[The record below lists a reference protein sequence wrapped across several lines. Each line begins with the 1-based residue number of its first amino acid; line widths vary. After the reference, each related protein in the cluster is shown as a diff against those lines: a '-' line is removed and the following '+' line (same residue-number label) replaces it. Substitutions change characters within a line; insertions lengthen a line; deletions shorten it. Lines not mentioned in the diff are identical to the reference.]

1 MKRFLLP
8 AFALALA
15 VNANATSL
23 QANMSAEQQ
32 AAAQAAQETVTYKGK
47 LNIEVYGGK
56 LDPTDATIVVSK
68 ETNGTYTFVL
78 KDFSVTV
85 AGQTLNIGDA
95 TISNLEP
102 KESNGVITLECTD
115 KDAPVTNGG
124 MDGILK
130 DNKVI
135 ITMKSTIDNYVLT
148 TDISQLTVRLIDED
162 EDLGYSEIPVKADFK
177 SDSYTLP
184 TTPTATAPQLN
195 DFSGDWVTCIPW
207 DSKGNT
213 ESSGTQPKGWHISNV
228 QTLLG
233 AVVAGEKVKGSN
245 DTTDAV
251 KLTNQDLSGQK
262 IPAYL
267 TLGTPW
273 ATAETK
279 LTKVRNADGGTF
291 GGLDFT
297 YRPDA
302 ISFDYQ
308 RNNSKGKEN
317 ATAIAYLWKGTW
329 TQTNVPGN
337 TAVSL
342 NVIQGYGTATKCTM
356 VNRDRNILGNETSA
370 TLGDKPAVPSEDAKL
385 IAKLEQPISESTNGT
400 WKSMTVPFTYNDDTA
415 VPEYINV
422 IFAANDYFGDRNG
435 IVAGNSLT
443 IDNVKLVYYHALN
456 SLTYNGNKV
465 ANFDEGTTEYTL
477 NGRLVEDFDKVKF
490 TVKGVGASYD
500 VAKDEANNVAT
511 ITVKGN
517 DYDVNPSSKTVYT
530 IKFDGTVGIN
540 GITTST
546 NTANGAIYD
555 LSGRQLKTM
564 QKGINIVRGKD
575 GKMIKVMK

>member
-148 TDISQLTVRLIDED
+148 TDISQLTVRLIDEE

-184 TTPTATAPQLN
+184 TTPTATTPQLN
-195 DFSGDWVTCIPW
+195 DFNGDWETCIPW
-207 DSKGNT
+207 DSEGNT
-213 ESSGTQPKGWHISNV
+213 KASGTQPKGWHISNV
-228 QTLLG
+228 QTALG
-233 AVVAGEKVKGSN
+233 AVVAGAKAEGSN
-245 DTTDAV
+245 GTTVAV
-251 KLTNQDLSGQK
+251 KLTNQEMAGQM
-262 IPAYL
+262 IPAYMS
-267 TLGTPW
+267 LGTPW

-279 LTKVRNADGGTF
+279 GTKVRNADGGVF
-291 GGLDFT
+291 GGTEFT

-337 TAVSL
+337 TAVG
-342 NVIQGYGTATKCTM
+342 VFGYGTATKVTM
-356 VNRDRNILGNETSA
+356 TNRDRNVLGNETSA
-370 TLGDKPAVPSEDAKL
+370 TLGDPATHSADAKL
-385 IAKLEQPISESTNGT
+385 IAKLEQSISESTKGT
-400 WKSMTVPFTYNDDTA
+400 WKSMTIPFTYNDDTA

-435 IVAGNSLT
+435 IVADNSLT

-456 SLTYNGNKV
+456 SLTYNGTPV

-477 NGRLVEDFDKVKF
+477 NGKLAEDFDKVEF

-546 NTANGAIYD
+546 TTANGAIYD

>member
-15 VNANATSL
+15 VNANATSF

-32 AAAQAAQETVTYKGK
+32 TTALATQEAVTYKGK
-47 LNIEVYGGK
+47 LNIEVYGK
-56 LDPTDATIVVSK
+56 QLAPTDATIVVSK
-68 ETNGTYTFVL
+68 ESNGTYTFVL
-78 KDFSVTV
+78 KDFSVTIGV
-85 AGQTLNIGDA
+85 QTMKIGDA

-115 KDAPVTNGG
+115 KDAPVTNGEL
-124 MDGILK
+124 DGILK

-148 TDISQLTVRLIDED
+148 TDISNLIVRLIDED
-162 EDLGYSEIPVKADFK
+162 EDLGYSEILVKADFK

-184 TTPTATAPQLN
+184 TTPTATTPQLN
-195 DFSGDWVTCIPW
+195 DFSGDWETCIPW

-228 QTLLG
+228 HTLLG

-245 DTTDAV
+245 STTVAV
-251 KLTNQDLSGQK
+251 KLTNKDLSGQK

-291 GGLDFT
+291 GGLEFT

-308 RNNSKGKEN
+308 RNNSNGKEN

-337 TAVSL
+337 TAVNL

-385 IAKLEQPISESTNGT
+385 IAKLEQSISESTKGT
-400 WKSMTVPFTYNDDTA
+400 WKSMTIPFTYNDDA
-415 VPEYINV
+415 AIPEHINV
-422 IFAANDYFGDRNG
+422 IFAANDYFGNRNG

-456 SLTYNGNKV
+456 SLKYNGTPV
-465 ANFDEGTTEYTL
+465 ANFAEGTTEYTL
-477 NGRLVEDFDKVKF
+477 NGKLAEDFDKVKF
-490 TVKGVGASYD
+490 TVKGAGATYD
-500 VAKDEANNVAT
+500 VAKDEDNNVAT

-546 NTANGAIYD
+546 TTANGAIYD

>member
-1 MKRFLLP
+1 MKKFLLP

-15 VNANATSL
+15 VNANATSF
-23 QANMSAEQQ
+23 QANMAAEQQ
-32 AAAQAAQETVTYKGK
+32 TETAQNSQTYKGK
-47 LNIEVYGGK
+47 LTVYQEGAVMGE
-56 LDPTDATIVVSK
+56 PSDATIIVS
-68 ETNGTYTFVL
+68 EENDGTYTFIL
-78 KDFSVTV
+78 KNFSISL
-85 AGQTLNIGDA
+85 GGKPTLIGDA
-95 TISNLEP
+95 TVSGIYPKKENGEIILEA
-102 KESNGVITLECTD
+102 ENI
-115 KDAPVTNGG
+115 DAPITGG
-124 MDGILK
+124 ISSTLK
-130 DNKVI
+130 DNKVVM
-135 ITMKSTIDNYVLT
+135 TMKATIGEFLNTKVLKA
-148 TDISQLTVRLIDED
+148 DISYIGVTFAGSDFTLTVNAIFTPEMPNQIAGDFDE
-162 EDLGYSEIPVKADFK
+162 A
-177 SDSYTLP
+177 
-184 TTPTATAPQLN
+184 
-195 DFSGDWVTCIPW
+195 WVNCIPW
-207 DSKGNT
+207 DSGEGKKK
-213 ESSGTQPKGWHISNV
+213 EYGTQPNGWTVSNV
-228 QTLLG
+228 T
-233 AVVAGEKVKGSN
+233 ASSSIVAKSVEGFNKTGY
-245 DTTDAV
+245 AV
-251 KLTNQDLSGQK
+251 KIENVSAVYNQKVPG
-262 IPAYL
+262 YL

-273 ATAETK
+273 ATAHFVGVVK
-279 LTKVRNADGGTF
+279 NADGGTF
-291 GGLDFT
+291 GGKKFT

-308 RNNSKGKEN
+308 RDNSKGKEN
-317 ATAIAYLWKGTW
+317 ATAIAYIWKGYW
-329 TQTNVPGN
+329 TQKNVPGN
-337 TAVSL
+337 TGIFV
-342 NVIQGYGTATKCTM
+342 NPEPCIM
-356 VNRDRNILGNETSA
+356 INRDRNVLGNETSA
-370 TLGDKPAVPSEDAKL
+370 TLGDPAKPSEDAKL

-400 WKSMTVPFTYNDDTA
+400 WKSMTIPFTYKDDTA

-456 SLTYNGNKV
+456 SLTYNGTPV

-477 NGRLVEDFDKVKF
+477 NGKLAEDFDKVKF
-490 TVKGVGASYD
+490 TIKGVGATYD

-546 NTANGAIYD
+546 TTANGAIYD

>member
-15 VNANATSL
+15 VNANATSF
-23 QANMSAEQQ
+23 QANTVAEQQ
-32 AAAQAAQETVTYKGK
+32 TETAQNSQTYKGK
-47 LNIEVYGGK
+47 LTVYQGG
-56 LDPTDATIVVSK
+56 DVMGEPSDATIIVS
-68 ETNGTYTFVL
+68 EENDGTYTFIL
-78 KDFSVTV
+78 KNFSISLGG
-85 AGQTLNIGDA
+85 APTLIGDA
-95 TISNLEP
+95 TVSGIYPKKENGEIILEA
-102 KESNGVITLECTD
+102 ENI
-115 KDAPVTNGG
+115 DAPITGG
-124 MDGILK
+124 ISSTLK
-130 DNKVI
+130 DNKVVM
-135 ITMKSTIDNYVLT
+135 TMKATIGEFLNTKVLKA
-148 TDISQLTVRLIDED
+148 DISYIGVTFAEGDFTLTVNAIFTPEMPNQIAGDFDE
-162 EDLGYSEIPVKADFK
+162 A
-177 SDSYTLP
+177 
-184 TTPTATAPQLN
+184 
-195 DFSGDWVTCIPW
+195 WVNCIPW
-207 DSKGNT
+207 DSGKGKKK
-213 ESSGTQPKGWHISNV
+213 EYGTQPNGWTVSNV
-228 QTLLG
+228 T
-233 AVVAGEKVKGSN
+233 ASSSIVAKSVEGFNKTGY
-245 DTTDAV
+245 AV
-251 KLTNQDLSGQK
+251 KIENVSAVHDQK
-262 IPAYL
+262 VPGYL

-273 ATAETK
+273 ATAHFVGVVK
-279 LTKVRNADGGTF
+279 NADGGTF
-291 GGLDFT
+291 GGKKFT

-308 RNNSKGKEN
+308 RDNSKGKEN
-317 ATAIAYLWKGTW
+317 ATAIAYIWKGNW

-337 TAVSL
+337 TGIFVEPA
-342 NVIQGYGTATKCTM
+342 KCTM
-356 VNRDRNILGNETSA
+356 VNRDRNVLGNETSA
-370 TLGDKPAVPSEDAKL
+370 TLGDKPAKPSEDAKL
-385 IAKLEQPISESTNGT
+385 IAKLEQSISESTKGT
-400 WKSMTVPFTYNDDTA
+400 WKSMTIPFTYNDKTA

-477 NGRLVEDFDKVKF
+477 NGKLAEDFDKVKF
-490 TVKGVGASYD
+490 TVKGTGATYD
-500 VAKDEANNVAT
+500 VAKDEVNNVAT

>member
-15 VNANATSL
+15 VNANATSF
-23 QANMSAEQQ
+23 QANMSAGQQ
-32 AAAQAAQETVTYKGK
+32 AEAQAAQETVTYKGK
-47 LNIEVYGGK
+47 LNIKVYGGQI
-56 LDPTDATIVVSK
+56 PTDATIVVSK
-68 ETNGTYTFVL
+68 ESNGTYTFIL

-85 AGQTLNIGDA
+85 AGATLNIGDA
-95 TISNLEP
+95 TISDLEP

-148 TDISQLTVRLIDED
+148 TDISQLTVRLIDEE

-184 TTPTATAPQLN
+184 TTPTATTPQLN
-195 DFSGDWVTCIPW
+195 DFNGDWETCIPW
-207 DSKGNT
+207 DSEGNT
-213 ESSGTQPKGWHISNV
+213 KESGTQPKGWHISNV
-228 QTLLG
+228 QTALG
-233 AVVAGEKVKGSN
+233 AKVAGAKAEGSN
-245 DTTDAV
+245 GTTVAV
-251 KLTNQDLSGQK
+251 KLTNQEMAGQM
-262 IPAYL
+262 IPAYMS
-267 TLGTPW
+267 LGTPW

-279 LTKVRNADGGTF
+279 GTKVRNADGGVF
-291 GGLDFT
+291 GGTTFT

-308 RNNSKGKEN
+308 RDNSKRKEN
-317 ATAIAYLWKGTW
+317 ATAIAYLWNGTW

-337 TAVSL
+337 TAVG
-342 NVIQGYGTATKCTM
+342 VFFYGTATKVTM
-356 VNRDRNILGNETSA
+356 TNRDRNVLGNETSA
-370 TLGDKPAVPSEDAKL
+370 TLGDPATHTADAKL
-385 IAKLEQPISESTNGT
+385 IAKLEQSISESTKGT
-400 WKSMTVPFTYNDDTA
+400 WKSMTIPFTYNDDTA

-456 SLTYNGNKV
+456 SLTYNGTPV
-465 ANFDEGTTEYTL
+465 ANFAEETTEYTL
-477 NGRLVEDFDKVKF
+477 NGKLAEDFGKVKF
-490 TVKGVGASYD
+490 TVKGVGATYE
-500 VAKDEANNVAT
+500 VAKDEVNNVAT

>member
-15 VNANATSL
+15 VNANATSF

-32 AAAQAAQETVTYKGK
+32 TTVQAAKQITIYKGK
-47 LNIEVYGGK
+47 LEVIGLG
-56 LDPTDATIVVSK
+56 DPTDATITVT
-68 ETNGTYTFVL
+68 EEANGKYSFVL
-78 KDFSVTV
+78 NDFKIT
-85 AGQTLNIGDA
+85 AGDTEMLIGDA
-95 TISNLEP
+95 VVSNLEA
-102 KESNGVITLECTD
+102 KTQGGTITLEATD
-115 KDAPVTNGG
+115 KDAKVVGGISGQLRDGKVVMTITVTIKNGIMTADISKITVTFINGDALEVAANFTTESVVNYYKSTCQINGG
-124 MDGILK
+124 F
-130 DNKVI
+130 
-135 ITMKSTIDNYVLT
+135 
-148 TDISQLTVRLIDED
+148 DE
-162 EDLGYSEIPVKADFK
+162 
-177 SDSYTLP
+177 T
-184 TTPTATAPQLN
+184 
-195 DFSGDWVTCIPW
+195 WVDCIPW
-207 DSKGNT
+207 DSKATNKT
-213 ESSGTQPKGWHISNV
+213 VGTRPVDWNISNV
-228 QTLLG
+228 CAINAPILG
-233 AVVAGEKVKGSN
+233 QVTYTVGKSIDNGNGK
-245 DTTDAV
+245 AV
-251 KLTNQDLSGQK
+251 KLTNNEAFGNG

-273 ATAETK
+273 ATAKGTSAA
-279 LTKVRNADGGTF
+279 NPDGGTF
-291 GGLDFT
+291 GGKKFT

-308 RNNSKGKEN
+308 HNTEKGAEN
-317 ATAIAYLWKGTW
+317 ATAIAYMWKGNW
-329 TQTNVPGN
+329 TQTNVP
-337 TAVSL
+337 
-342 NVIQGYGTATKCTM
+342 ATTDAGSGANPQKCTM

-370 TLGDKPAVPSEDAKL
+370 TLGDPAKPSEDAKL
-385 IAKLEQPISESTNGT
+385 IAKLEQPISESTKGT
-400 WKSMTVPFTYNDDTA
+400 WKSMTIPFTYNDDTA

-422 IFAANDYFGDRNG
+422 IFAANDYFGDRKS
-435 IVAGNSLT
+435 IIKGNSLT

-500 VAKDEANNVAT
+500 VAKDEANNIAT

>member
-15 VNANATSL
+15 VNANATSF
-23 QANMSAEQQ
+23 QANMAAEQQ
-32 AAAQAAQETVTYKGK
+32 AEAKAAQETVTYKGK
-47 LNIEVYGGK
+47 LNIEVYGGH

-68 ETNGTYTFVL
+68 ESNGTYTFVL
-78 KDFSVTV
+78 KNFSVTI
-85 AGQTLNIGDA
+85 GDHTMKIGDA
-95 TISNLEP
+95 TISDLEP

-115 KDAPVTNGG
+115 KDAPVTNGDL
-124 MDGILK
+124 DGALK

-148 TDISQLTVRLIDED
+148 TDISQLTVRLIDE
-162 EDLGYSEIPVKADFK
+162 EEELGYIEIPVKADFK
-177 SDSYTLP
+177 SET
-184 TTPTATAPQLN
+184 PQLN
-195 DFSGDWVTCIPW
+195 DFSGDWETCIPW
-207 DSKGNT
+207 DSEGNT
-213 ESSGTQPKGWHISNV
+213 KSSGTQPKGWHISNV
-228 QTLLG
+228 HTLLG
-233 AVVAGEKVKGSN
+233 AIVAGEKVNGSN
-245 DTTDAV
+245 GTTVAV

-262 IPAYL
+262 IPAYMS
-267 TLGTPW
+267 LGTPW
-273 ATAETK
+273 ATAETYFS
-279 LTKVRNADGGTF
+279 KVRKADGGVF

-308 RNNSKGKEN
+308 RDNSKKKEN

-337 TAVSL
+337 TAVGFA
-342 NVIQGYGTATKCTM
+342 GYGTATKCTM
-356 VNRDRNILGNETSA
+356 VNRDRNVLGNETSA
-370 TLGDKPAVPSEDAKL
+370 TLGDKPAKPSEDAKL
-385 IAKLEQPISESTNGT
+385 IAKLEQPISESTKGT
-400 WKSMTVPFTYNDDTA
+400 WKSMTIPFTYNDKTA

-456 SLTYNGNKV
+456 SLTYNGTPV

-477 NGRLVEDFDKVKF
+477 NGKLAEDFDKVKF
-490 TVKGVGASYD
+490 TVKGVGATYD

-546 NTANGAIYD
+546 NSANGAIYD

>member
-15 VNANATSL
+15 VNTNATSF
-23 QANMSAEQQ
+23 QANMAAEQQ
-32 AAAQAAQETVTYKGK
+32 AEAKAAQETVTYKGK
-47 LNIEVYGGK
+47 LNIEVYGGH

-68 ETNGTYTFVL
+68 ESNGTYTFIL
-78 KDFSVTV
+78 KDFSVTI
-85 AGQTLNIGDA
+85 GDHTMKIGDA
-95 TISNLEP
+95 TISDLEP
-102 KESNGVITLECTD
+102 KENNGVITLECTD
-115 KDAPVTNGG
+115 KDAPVTNGEL
-124 MDGILK
+124 DGALK

-148 TDISQLTVRLIDED
+148 TDISQLTVRLIDE
-162 EDLGYSEIPVKADFK
+162 EEELGYIEIPVKADFK
-177 SDSYTLP
+177 SESYTLP
-184 TTPTATAPQLN
+184 TATTPQLN
-195 DFSGDWVTCIPW
+195 DFSGDWETCIPW

-228 QTLLG
+228 HTLLG
-233 AVVAGEKVKGSN
+233 AVVAGEKAEGSN
-245 DTTDAV
+245 GTTVAV

-262 IPAYL
+262 IPAYMS
-267 TLGTPW
+267 LGTPW
-273 ATAETK
+273 ATAETYFS
-279 LTKVRNADGGTF
+279 KVRKADGGVF

-308 RNNSKGKEN
+308 RDNSKKKEN

-337 TAVSL
+337 TAVGFA
-342 NVIQGYGTATKCTM
+342 GYGTATKVTM
-356 VNRDRNILGNETSA
+356 TNRDRNVLGNETSA
-370 TLGDKPAVPSEDAKL
+370 TLGDKPAKPSEDAKL
-385 IAKLEQPISESTNGT
+385 IAKLEQSISESTKGT
-400 WKSMTVPFTYNDDTA
+400 WKSMTIPFTYNDDTA

-456 SLTYNGNKV
+456 SLTYNGTPV

-477 NGRLVEDFDKVKF
+477 NGKLAEDFDKVKF
-490 TVKGVGASYD
+490 TIKGVGATYD

-546 NTANGAIYD
+546 TTANGAIYD

>member
-184 TTPTATAPQLN
+184 TTPTATTPQLN
-195 DFSGDWVTCIPW
+195 DFNGDWETCIPW
-207 DSKGNT
+207 DSEGNT
-213 ESSGTQPKGWHISNV
+213 KASGTQPKGWHISNV
-228 QTLLG
+228 QTALG
-233 AVVAGEKVKGSN
+233 AVVAGAKAEGSN
-245 DTTDAV
+245 GTTVAV
-251 KLTNQDLSGQK
+251 KLTNQEMAGQM
-262 IPAYL
+262 IPAYMS
-267 TLGTPW
+267 LGTPW

-279 LTKVRNADGGTF
+279 GTKVRNADGGVF
-291 GGLDFT
+291 GGTEFT

-337 TAVSL
+337 TAVG
-342 NVIQGYGTATKCTM
+342 VFVYGTATKVTM
-356 VNRDRNILGNETSA
+356 TNRDRNVLGNETSA
-370 TLGDKPAVPSEDAKL
+370 TLGDPATHSADAKL
-385 IAKLEQPISESTNGT
+385 IAKLEQSISESTKGT
-400 WKSMTVPFTYNDDTA
+400 WKSMTIPFTYNDDTA

>member
-15 VNANATSL
+15 VNANATSF

-32 AAAQAAQETVTYKGK
+32 AAAQAAQETVIYKGK

-68 ETNGTYTFVL
+68 ESNGTYTFVL
-78 KDFSVTV
+78 KNFSVTIED
-85 AGQTLNIGDA
+85 QTMKIGDA
-95 TISNLEP
+95 TISDLEP

-115 KDAPVTNGG
+115 KDAPVTNGDL
-124 MDGILK
+124 DGALK

-148 TDISQLTVRLIDED
+148 TDISQLTVRLIDE
-162 EDLGYSEIPVKADFK
+162 EEELGYSELSVKANFK

-184 TTPTATAPQLN
+184 TATTPQLN
-195 DFSGDWVTCIPW
+195 DFSGDWETCIPW

-228 QTLLG
+228 HTAVG
-233 AVVAGEKVKGSN
+233 AVVAGEKVEGSN
-245 DTTDAV
+245 GATEAV
-251 KLTNQDLSGQK
+251 KLTNKEMAGQM
-262 IPAYL
+262 IPAYMS
-267 TLGTPW
+267 LGTPW

-279 LTKVRNADGGTF
+279 GTKVRNADGGVF
-291 GGLDFT
+291 GGTTFT

-308 RNNSKGKEN
+308 RDNSKKKEN

-337 TAVSL
+337 TAVGVFS
-342 NVIQGYGTATKCTM
+342 YGTATKVTM
-356 VNRDRNILGNETSA
+356 TNRDRNVLGNETSA
-370 TLGDKPAVPSEDAKL
+370 TLGDPATHSADAKL
-385 IAKLEQPISESTNGT
+385 IAKLEQSISESTKGT
-400 WKSMTVPFTYNDDTA
+400 WKSMTIPFTYNDDTA

-477 NGRLVEDFDKVKF
+477 NGKLAEDFDKVKF
-490 TVKGVGASYD
+490 TIKGVGATYD

-530 IKFDGTVGIN
+530 IKFDGTVGIHS
-540 GITTST
+540 ITTST
-546 NTANGAIYD
+546 NSANGAIYD

>member
-15 VNANATSL
+15 VNANATNF
-23 QANMSAEQQ
+23 QANMAAAQQ
-32 AAAQAAQETVTYKGK
+32 ATAQAAQETVTYKGK
-47 LNIEVYGGK
+47 LNIEVYGGH
-56 LDPTDATIVVSK
+56 LAPTDATIVVSK
-68 ETNGTYTFVL
+68 ESNGTYTFIL

-148 TDISQLTVRLIDED
+148 TDISQLTVRLIDEE

-184 TTPTATAPQLN
+184 TTPTATTPQLN
-195 DFSGDWVTCIPW
+195 DFNGDWETCIPW
-207 DSKGNT
+207 DSEGNT
-213 ESSGTQPKGWHISNV
+213 KASGTQPKGWHMSNV
-228 QTLLG
+228 QTALE
-233 AVVAGEKVKGSN
+233 AVVAGAKAEGSN
-245 DTTDAV
+245 GTTVAV
-251 KLTNQDLSGQK
+251 KLTNQEMAGQM
-262 IPAYL
+262 IPAYMS
-267 TLGTPW
+267 LGTPW

-279 LTKVRNADGGTF
+279 GTKVRNADGGVF
-291 GGLDFT
+291 GGTEFT

-337 TAVSL
+337 TAVG
-342 NVIQGYGTATKCTM
+342 VFGYGTATKVTM
-356 VNRDRNILGNETSA
+356 TNRDRNVLGNETSA
-370 TLGDKPAVPSEDAKL
+370 TLGDPATHSADAKL
-385 IAKLEQPISESTNGT
+385 IAKLEQSISESTKGT
-400 WKSMTVPFTYNDDTA
+400 WKSMTIPFTYNDDTA

-422 IFAANDYFGDRNG
+422 IFAANDYFGGRNG

-477 NGRLVEDFDKVKF
+477 SGKLAEDFDKVKF
-490 TVKGVGASYD
+490 TIKGAGATYD

-546 NTANGAIYD
+546 NSANGAIYD

>member
-15 VNANATSL
+15 VNANATSF
-23 QANMSAEQQ
+23 QANMAAEQQ
-32 AAAQAAQETVTYKGK
+32 AEAKAAQETVTYKGK
-47 LNIEVYGGK
+47 LNIEVYGGH

-68 ETNGTYTFVL
+68 ESNGTYTFIL
-78 KDFSVTV
+78 KDFSVTI
-85 AGQTLNIGDA
+85 GDHTMKIGDA
-95 TISNLEP
+95 TISDLEP
-102 KESNGVITLECTD
+102 KENNGVITLECTD
-115 KDAPVTNGG
+115 KDAPVTNGEL
-124 MDGILK
+124 DGALK

-148 TDISQLTVRLIDED
+148 TDISQLTVRLIDE
-162 EDLGYSEIPVKADFK
+162 EEELGYIEIPVKADFK
-177 SDSYTLP
+177 SESYTLP
-184 TTPTATAPQLN
+184 TATTPQLN
-195 DFSGDWVTCIPW
+195 DFSGDWETCIPW

-228 QTLLG
+228 HTLLG
-233 AVVAGEKVKGSN
+233 AVVAGEKAEGSN
-245 DTTDAV
+245 GTTVAV

-262 IPAYL
+262 IPAYMS
-267 TLGTPW
+267 LGTPW
-273 ATAETK
+273 ATAETYFS
-279 LTKVRNADGGTF
+279 KVRKADGGVF

-308 RNNSKGKEN
+308 RDNSKKKEN

-337 TAVSL
+337 TAVGFA
-342 NVIQGYGTATKCTM
+342 GYGTATKVTM
-356 VNRDRNILGNETSA
+356 TNRDRNVLGNETSA
-370 TLGDKPAVPSEDAKL
+370 TLGDKPAKPSEDAKL
-385 IAKLEQPISESTNGT
+385 IAKLEQSISESTKGT
-400 WKSMTVPFTYNDDTA
+400 WKSMTIPFTYNDDTA

-456 SLTYNGNKV
+456 SLTYNGTPV

-477 NGRLVEDFDKVKF
+477 NGKLAEDFDKVKF
-490 TVKGVGASYD
+490 TIKGVGATYD

-546 NTANGAIYD
+546 STANGAIYD

>member
-15 VNANATSL
+15 VNANATSF

-32 AAAQAAQETVTYKGK
+32 TEAQAAQETVTYKGK
-47 LNIEVYGGK
+47 LNIEVYGGH

-68 ETNGTYTFVL
+68 ESNGTYTFVL

-148 TDISQLTVRLIDED
+148 TDISQLTVRLIDEE

-184 TTPTATAPQLN
+184 TTPTATTPQLN
-195 DFSGDWVTCIPW
+195 DFNGDWETCIPW
-207 DSKGNT
+207 DSEGNT
-213 ESSGTQPKGWHISNV
+213 KASGTQPKGWHMSNV
-228 QTLLG
+228 QTALG
-233 AVVAGEKVKGSN
+233 AVVAGAKAEGSN
-245 DTTDAV
+245 GTTVAV
-251 KLTNQDLSGQK
+251 KLTNQEMAGQM
-262 IPAYL
+262 IPAYMS
-267 TLGTPW
+267 LGTPW

-279 LTKVRNADGGTF
+279 GTKVRNADGGVF
-291 GGLDFT
+291 GGTEFT

-337 TAVSL
+337 TAVG
-342 NVIQGYGTATKCTM
+342 VFVYGTATKVTM
-356 VNRDRNILGNETSA
+356 TNRDRNVLGNETYA
-370 TLGDKPAVPSEDAKL
+370 TLGDPATHSADAKL
-385 IAKLEQPISESTNGT
+385 IAKLEQSISESTKGT
-400 WKSMTVPFTYNDDTA
+400 WKSMTIPFTYNDDTA

-422 IFAANDYFGDRNG
+422 IFAANDYFGGGNG

-477 NGRLVEDFDKVKF
+477 SGKLAEDFDKVKF
-490 TVKGVGASYD
+490 TIKGAGATYD

-546 NTANGAIYD
+546 NSANGAIYD

>member
-15 VNANATSL
+15 VNANATSF

-32 AAAQAAQETVTYKGK
+32 TEAQAAQETVTYKGK
-47 LNIEVYGGK
+47 LNIEVYGGH

-68 ETNGTYTFVL
+68 ESNGTYTFVL
-78 KDFSVTV
+78 KNFSVTV
-85 AGQTLNIGDA
+85 GNHTMKIGDA
-95 TISNLEP
+95 TISDLEP
-102 KESNGVITLECTD
+102 KENNGVITLECTD
-115 KDAPVTNGG
+115 KDAPVTNGEL
-124 MDGILK
+124 DGALK

-148 TDISQLTVRLIDED
+148 TDISQLTVRLIDKE
-162 EDLGYSEIPVKADFK
+162 EELGYTEIPVKADFK

-184 TTPTATAPQLN
+184 TTPTATTPQLN
-195 DFSGDWVTCIPW
+195 DFSGDWETCIPW
-207 DSKGNT
+207 DSEGNT
-213 ESSGTQPKGWHISNV
+213 KPSGTQPKGWHISNV

-233 AVVAGEKVKGSN
+233 AVIAGEKAEGSN
-245 DTTDAV
+245 GTTVAV

-262 IPAYL
+262 IPAYMS
-267 TLGTPW
+267 LGTPW
-273 ATAETK
+273 ATAETYFSI
-279 LTKVRNADGGTF
+279 VRKADGGVF
-291 GGLDFT
+291 GGLEFT

-308 RNNSKGKEN
+308 RNNSNGKEN

-337 TAVSL
+337 TAVGFA
-342 NVIQGYGTATKCTM
+342 GYGTATKVTM
-356 VNRDRNILGNETSA
+356 TNRDRNVLGNETSA
-370 TLGDKPAVPSEDAKL
+370 TLGDHATHTADAKL
-385 IAKLEQPISESTNGT
+385 IAKLEQSISESTMGT
-400 WKSMTVPFTYNDDTA
+400 WKNMTIPFTYNDDTA

-477 NGRLVEDFDKVKF
+477 NGKLAEDFDKVKF
-490 TVKGVGASYD
+490 TIKGVGATYD

-546 NTANGAIYD
+546 NSANGAIYD

-564 QKGINIVRGKD
+564 QKGINIIRGKD

>member
-15 VNANATSL
+15 VNANATSF

-32 AAAQAAQETVTYKGK
+32 AAAQAAQEAVTYKGK
-47 LNIEVYGGK
+47 LNIEVSGK
-56 LDPTDATIVVSK
+56 NLDPTDATIVVSK
-68 ETNGTYTFVL
+68 ESNGTYTFIL
-78 KDFSVTV
+78 KNFSVTI
-85 AGQTLNIGDA
+85 GNLTMKIGDA
-95 TISNLEP
+95 TISDLEP

-115 KDAPVTNGG
+115 KDAPVTNGDL
-124 MDGILK
+124 DGTLK

-162 EDLGYSEIPVKADFK
+162 EDLGYMEIPVKADFK
-177 SDSYTLP
+177 SESYTLP
-184 TTPTATAPQLN
+184 TATTPQLN
-195 DFSGDWVTCIPW
+195 DFSGDWETCIPW
-207 DSKGNT
+207 DSEGNT
-213 ESSGTQPKGWHISNV
+213 KASGTQPKGWHISNV

-233 AVVAGEKVKGSN
+233 AVVAGDKAEGSN
-245 DTTDAV
+245 GTTVAV

-262 IPAYL
+262 IPAYMS
-267 TLGTPW
+267 LGTPW
-273 ATAETK
+273 ATAETYFS
-279 LTKVRNADGGTF
+279 KVRKADGGVF

-308 RNNSKGKEN
+308 RDNSKKKEN

-337 TAVSL
+337 TAVGFA
-342 NVIQGYGTATKCTM
+342 GYGTATKVTM
-356 VNRDRNILGNETSA
+356 TNRDRNVLGNETSA
-370 TLGDKPAVPSEDAKL
+370 TLGDKPAKPSKDAKL
-385 IAKLEQPISESTNGT
+385 IAKLEQPISESTKGT
-400 WKSMTVPFTYNDDTA
+400 WKSMTIPFTYNDKTV

-456 SLTYNGNKV
+456 SLTYNGTPV

-477 NGRLVEDFDKVKF
+477 NGKLAEDFDKVKF
-490 TVKGVGASYD
+490 TIKGVGATYD

>member
-15 VNANATSL
+15 VNANATSF
-23 QANMSAEQQ
+23 QTNMSAGQQ
-32 AAAQAAQETVTYKGK
+32 IEAQAAQETVTYKGK
-47 LNIEVYGGK
+47 LNIEVYGGH

-68 ETNGTYTFVL
+68 ESNGTYTFVL
-78 KDFSVTV
+78 KNFSVTI
-85 AGQTLNIGDA
+85 GDGDHTKKIGDA
-95 TISNLEP
+95 TISDLEP

-115 KDAPVTNGG
+115 KDAPVTNGE
-124 MDGILK
+124 MDGLLK

-148 TDISQLTVRLIDED
+148 TNISKLTVRLIDVD
-162 EDLGYSEIPVKADFK
+162 SPNDYIEIPVKADFK
-177 SDSYTLP
+177 SDSYKLP
-184 TTPTATAPQLN
+184 IATTPQLN
-195 DFSGDWVTCIPW
+195 DFSGDWETCIPW

-213 ESSGTQPKGWHISNV
+213 KSSGTQPKGWHISNV

-233 AVVAGEKVKGSN
+233 AVIAGEKAEGSN
-245 DTTDAV
+245 GTTVAV
-251 KLTNQDLSGQK
+251 KLTNQDLLGQK
-262 IPAYL
+262 IPAYMS
-267 TLGTPW
+267 LGTPW

-279 LTKVRNADGGTF
+279 TTEVRNADGGTF
-291 GGLDFT
+291 GGFEFT

-308 RNNSKGKEN
+308 RNNSNGKEN

-337 TAVSL
+337 TAVGF
-342 NVIQGYGTATKCTM
+342 NDYGTATKVTM
-356 VNRDRNILGNETSA
+356 TNRDRNVLGNETSA
-370 TLGDKPAVPSEDAKL
+370 TLGDHATHTADAKL
-385 IAKLEQPISESTNGT
+385 IAKLEQSISESTKGT
-400 WKSMTVPFTYNDDTA
+400 WKRMTIPFTYKDDTA
-415 VPEYINV
+415 IPEYINV

-435 IVAGNSLT
+435 IVADNSLT

-465 ANFDEGTTEYTL
+465 ADFDEGTTEYTL
-477 NGRLVEDFDKVKF
+477 NGKLAEDFDKVKF
-490 TVKGVGASYD
+490 TVKGAGATYD

>member
-15 VNANATSL
+15 VNANATSF
-23 QANMSAEQQ
+23 QANMSTGQQ
-32 AAAQAAQETVTYKGK
+32 AEAQAAQETVTYKGK
-47 LNIEVYGGK
+47 LKIEVYGGT
-56 LDPTDATIVVSK
+56 LAPTDATIVVSK
-68 ETNGTYTFVL
+68 ESNGTYTFVL
-78 KDFSVTV
+78 KNFSVSV
-85 AGQTLNIGDA
+85 AGQTMKIGDA
-95 TISNLEP
+95 TISDLEP

-115 KDAPVTNGG
+115 KDAPVTNGE

-148 TDISQLTVRLIDED
+148 TDISQLTVRLIDEED
-162 EDLGYSEIPVKADFK
+162 ELGYSEIPVKADFK
-177 SDSYTLP
+177 SESYTLP
-184 TTPTATAPQLN
+184 TATTPQLN
-195 DFSGDWVTCIPW
+195 DFSGDWETCIPW

-228 QTLLG
+228 QTALG
-233 AVVAGEKVKGSN
+233 AVVAGAKAEGSN
-245 DTTDAV
+245 GTTVAV
-251 KLTNQDLSGQK
+251 KLTNQEKAGQM
-262 IPAYL
+262 IPAYMS
-267 TLGTPW
+267 LGTPW

-279 LTKVRNADGGTF
+279 GTKVRNADGGVF

-308 RNNSKGKEN
+308 RDNSKKKEN

-337 TAVSL
+337 TAVGVFS
-342 NVIQGYGTATKCTM
+342 YGTATKVTM
-356 VNRDRNILGNETSA
+356 TNRDRNVLGNETSA
-370 TLGDKPAVPSEDAKL
+370 TLGDKPAVPSKDAKL

-400 WKSMTVPFTYNDDTA
+400 WKSMTIPFTYNDKTA

-456 SLTYNGNKV
+456 SLTYNGTPV

-477 NGRLVEDFDKVKF
+477 NGKLAEDFDKVKF
-490 TVKGVGASYD
+490 TIKGVGATYD

-546 NTANGAIYD
+546 TTANGAIYD

-564 QKGINIVRGKD
+564 QKGINIIRGKD

>member
-15 VNANATSL
+15 VNANATSF
-23 QANMSAEQQ
+23 QANMSTGQQ
-32 AAAQAAQETVTYKGK
+32 AEAQAAQETVTYKGK
-47 LNIEVYGGK
+47 LKIEVYGGT
-56 LDPTDATIVVSK
+56 LAPTDATIVVSK
-68 ETNGTYTFVL
+68 ESNGTYTFVL
-78 KDFSVTV
+78 KNFSVSV
-85 AGQTLNIGDA
+85 AGQTMKIGDA
-95 TISNLEP
+95 TISDLEP

-115 KDAPVTNGG
+115 KDAPVTNGE

-148 TDISQLTVRLIDED
+148 TDISQLTVRLIDE
-162 EDLGYSEIPVKADFK
+162 EEELGYSEIPVKADFK
-177 SDSYTLP
+177 SESYTLP
-184 TTPTATAPQLN
+184 TATTPQLN
-195 DFSGDWVTCIPW
+195 DFSGDWETCIPW

-228 QTLLG
+228 QTALG
-233 AVVAGEKVKGSN
+233 AVVAGAKAEGSN
-245 DTTDAV
+245 GTTVAV
-251 KLTNQDLSGQK
+251 KLTNQEKAGQM
-262 IPAYL
+262 IPAYMS
-267 TLGTPW
+267 LGTPW

-279 LTKVRNADGGTF
+279 GTKVRNADGGVF

-308 RNNSKGKEN
+308 RDNSKKKEN

-337 TAVSL
+337 TAVG
-342 NVIQGYGTATKCTM
+342 VFDYGTATKVTM
-356 VNRDRNILGNETSA
+356 TNRDRNVLGNETSA
-370 TLGDKPAVPSEDAKL
+370 TLGDPAEPSEDAKL
-385 IAKLEQPISESTNGT
+385 IAKLEQSISESTKGT
-400 WKSMTVPFTYNDDTA
+400 WKSMTIPFTYNDDTA

-422 IFAANDYFGDRNG
+422 IFAANDYFGDRKSIIN
-435 IVAGNSLT
+435 GNSLT

-477 NGRLVEDFDKVKF
+477 NGKLVEDFDKVKF

-500 VAKDEANNVAT
+500 VAKDEANNIAT

-546 NTANGAIYD
+546 NSANGAIYD

>member
-15 VNANATSL
+15 VNANATSF

-68 ETNGTYTFVL
+68 ESNGTYTFVL
-78 KDFSVTV
+78 KNFSVTIGV
-85 AGQTLNIGDA
+85 QTMKIGDA
-95 TISNLEP
+95 TISDLEP

-115 KDAPVTNGG
+115 KDAPVTNGDL
-124 MDGILK
+124 DGALK

-148 TDISQLTVRLIDED
+148 TDISQLTVRLIDE
-162 EDLGYSEIPVKADFK
+162 EEELGYIEIPVKADFK
-177 SDSYTLP
+177 SESYTLP
-184 TTPTATAPQLN
+184 TATTPQLN
-195 DFSGDWVTCIPW
+195 DFSGDWETCIPW
-207 DSKGNT
+207 DSEGNT
-213 ESSGTQPKGWHISNV
+213 KSSGTQPKGWHISNV
-228 QTLLG
+228 HTLLG
-233 AVVAGEKVKGSN
+233 AIVAGEKVNGSN
-245 DTTDAV
+245 GTTVAV

-262 IPAYL
+262 IPAYMS
-267 TLGTPW
+267 LGTPW
-273 ATAETK
+273 ATAETYFS
-279 LTKVRNADGGTF
+279 KVRKADGGVF

-308 RNNSKGKEN
+308 RDNSKKKEN

-337 TAVSL
+337 TAVGFA
-342 NVIQGYGTATKCTM
+342 GYGTATKCTM

-370 TLGDKPAVPSEDAKL
+370 TLGDPATHSADAKL
-385 IAKLEQPISESTNGT
+385 IAKLEQSISESTNGT
-400 WKSMTVPFTYNDDTA
+400 WKSMTIPFTYNDDTA

-456 SLTYNGNKV
+456 SLTYNGTPV

-477 NGRLVEDFDKVKF
+477 NGKLAEDFGKVKF
-490 TVKGVGASYD
+490 TVKGVGATYE
-500 VAKDEANNVAT
+500 VAKDEVNNVAT

>member
-1 MKRFLLP
+1 M
-8 AFALALA
+8 
-15 VNANATSL
+15 
-23 QANMSAEQQ
+23 
-32 AAAQAAQETVTYKGK
+32 
-47 LNIEVYGGK
+47 
-56 LDPTDATIVVSK
+56 
-68 ETNGTYTFVL
+68 
-78 KDFSVTV
+78 
-85 AGQTLNIGDA
+85 
-95 TISNLEP
+95 
-102 KESNGVITLECTD
+102 
-115 KDAPVTNGG
+115 
-124 MDGILK
+124 
-130 DNKVI
+130 
-135 ITMKSTIDNYVLT
+135 
-148 TDISQLTVRLIDED
+148 
-162 EDLGYSEIPVKADFK
+162 
-177 SDSYTLP
+177 
-184 TTPTATAPQLN
+184 
-195 DFSGDWVTCIPW
+195 
-207 DSKGNT
+207 
-213 ESSGTQPKGWHISNV
+213 
-228 QTLLG
+228 
-233 AVVAGEKVKGSN
+233 
-245 DTTDAV
+245 
-251 KLTNQDLSGQK
+251 
-262 IPAYL
+262 IPAYMS
-267 TLGTPW
+267 LGTPW

-279 LTKVRNADGGTF
+279 GTKVRNADGGVF

-308 RNNSKGKEN
+308 RDNSKKKEN

-337 TAVSL
+337 TAVGVFS
-342 NVIQGYGTATKCTM
+342 YGTATKVTM
-356 VNRDRNILGNETSA
+356 TNRDRNVLGNETSA
-370 TLGDKPAVPSEDAKL
+370 TLGDKPAVPSKDAKL

-400 WKSMTVPFTYNDDTA
+400 WKSMTIPFTYNDKTA

-477 NGRLVEDFDKVKF
+477 NGKLVEDFDKVEF

-500 VAKDEANNVAT
+500 VAKDEVNNVAT

-546 NTANGAIYD
+546 NSANGAIYD

>member
-15 VNANATSL
+15 VNANATSF
-23 QANMSAEQQ
+23 QANMAAEQQ
-32 AAAQAAQETVTYKGK
+32 TEAQAAQETVTYKGK
-47 LNIEVYGGK
+47 LNIEVYGGH

-68 ETNGTYTFVL
+68 ESNGTYTFVL

-102 KESNGVITLECTD
+102 KESNGVITLECTN

-162 EDLGYSEIPVKADFK
+162 EELGYSEIPVKADFK

-308 RNNSKGKEN
+308 RDNSKKKEN

-337 TAVSL
+337 TAV
-342 NVIQGYGTATKCTM
+342 GFADYGTATKVTM
-356 VNRDRNILGNETSA
+356 TNRDRNVLGNETSA
-370 TLGDKPAVPSEDAKL
+370 TLGDPATHTADAKL
-385 IAKLEQPISESTNGT
+385 IAKLEQSISESTKGT
-400 WKSMTVPFTYNDDTA
+400 WKSMTIPFTYNDDTA

-435 IVAGNSLT
+435 IVADNSLT

-456 SLTYNGNKV
+456 SLTYNGTPV

-477 NGRLVEDFDKVKF
+477 NGKLAEDFDKVKF
-490 TVKGVGASYD
+490 TIKGVGATYD
-500 VAKDEANNVAT
+500 VAKDEVNNVAT

-546 NTANGAIYD
+546 TTANGAIYD

>member
-15 VNANATSL
+15 VNANATSF

-32 AAAQAAQETVTYKGK
+32 TEAQAAQETVTYKGK
-47 LNIEVYGGK
+47 LNIEVYGGH

-68 ETNGTYTFVL
+68 ESNGTYTFVL

-148 TDISQLTVRLIDED
+148 TDISQLTVRLIDEE

-184 TTPTATAPQLN
+184 TTPTATTPQLN
-195 DFSGDWVTCIPW
+195 DFNGDWETCIPW
-207 DSKGNT
+207 DSEGNT
-213 ESSGTQPKGWHISNV
+213 KASGTQPKGWHMSNV
-228 QTLLG
+228 QTALG
-233 AVVAGEKVKGSN
+233 AVVAGAKAEGSN
-245 DTTDAV
+245 GTTVAV
-251 KLTNQDLSGQK
+251 KLTNQEMAGQM
-262 IPAYL
+262 IPAYMS
-267 TLGTPW
+267 LGTPW

-279 LTKVRNADGGTF
+279 GTKVRNADGGVF
-291 GGLDFT
+291 GGTEFT

-337 TAVSL
+337 TAVE
-342 NVIQGYGTATKCTM
+342 VFVYGTATKVTM
-356 VNRDRNILGNETSA
+356 TNRDRNVLGNETSA
-370 TLGDKPAVPSEDAKL
+370 TLGDPATHSADAKL
-385 IAKLEQPISESTNGT
+385 IAKLEQSISESTKGT
-400 WKSMTVPFTYNDDTA
+400 WKSMTIPFTYNDDTA

-422 IFAANDYFGDRNG
+422 IFAANDYFGGRNG

-477 NGRLVEDFDKVKF
+477 SGKLAEDFDKVKF
-490 TVKGVGASYD
+490 TIKGAGATYD

-546 NTANGAIYD
+546 NSANGAIYD

-564 QKGINIVRGKD
+564 QKGINIIRGKD

>member
-15 VNANATSL
+15 VNANATSF

-32 AAAQAAQETVTYKGK
+32 TEAQAAQETVTYKGK
-47 LNIEVYGGK
+47 LNIEVYGGH

-68 ETNGTYTFVL
+68 ESNGTYTFVL

-148 TDISQLTVRLIDED
+148 TDISQLTVRLIDEE

-184 TTPTATAPQLN
+184 TTPTATTPQLN
-195 DFSGDWVTCIPW
+195 DFNGDWETCIPW
-207 DSKGNT
+207 DSEGNT
-213 ESSGTQPKGWHISNV
+213 KASGTQPKGWHMSNV
-228 QTLLG
+228 QTALG
-233 AVVAGEKVKGSN
+233 AVVAGAKAEGSN
-245 DTTDAV
+245 GTTVAV
-251 KLTNQDLSGQK
+251 KLTNQEMAGQM
-262 IPAYL
+262 IPAYMS
-267 TLGTPW
+267 LGTPW

-279 LTKVRNADGGTF
+279 GTKVRNADGGVF
-291 GGLDFT
+291 GGTEFT

-337 TAVSL
+337 TAVG
-342 NVIQGYGTATKCTM
+342 VFVYGTATKVTM
-356 VNRDRNILGNETSA
+356 TNRDRNVLGNETSA
-370 TLGDKPAVPSEDAKL
+370 TLGDPATHSADAKL
-385 IAKLEQPISESTNGT
+385 IAKLKQSISESTKGT
-400 WKSMTVPFTYNDDTA
+400 WKSMTIPFTYNDDTA

-422 IFAANDYFGDRNG
+422 IFAANDYFGGRNG

-477 NGRLVEDFDKVKF
+477 SGKLAEDFDKVKF
-490 TVKGVGASYD
+490 TIKGAGATYD

-546 NTANGAIYD
+546 NSANGAIYD

>member
-15 VNANATSL
+15 VNANATNF
-23 QANMSAEQQ
+23 QANMAAAQQ
-32 AAAQAAQETVTYKGK
+32 ATAQAAQETVTYKGK
-47 LNIEVYGGK
+47 LNIEVYGGH
-56 LDPTDATIVVSK
+56 LAPTDATIVVSK
-68 ETNGTYTFVL
+68 ESNGTYTFIL

-124 MDGILK
+124 MDGVLK

-135 ITMKSTIDNYVLT
+135 ITMKSTIDNYILT
-148 TDISQLTVRLIDED
+148 TDISNLIVRLIDED
-162 EDLGYSEIPVKADFK
+162 EDLGYSEIQVTANFK

-184 TTPTATAPQLN
+184 TATTPQLN
-195 DFSGDWVTCIPW
+195 DFSGDWETCIPW
-207 DSKGNT
+207 DSKGNA

-228 QTLLG
+228 HTAVG
-233 AVVAGEKVKGSN
+233 AVVAGAKAEGSN
-245 DTTDAV
+245 GTTVAV
-251 KLTNQDLSGQK
+251 KLTNQEMAGQM
-262 IPAYL
+262 IPAYMS
-267 TLGTPW
+267 LGTPW

-279 LTKVRNADGGTF
+279 GTKVRNADGGVF
-291 GGLDFT
+291 GGTEFT

-308 RNNSKGKEN
+308 RDNSKGKEN
-317 ATAIAYLWKGTW
+317 ASAIAYLWKGTW

-337 TAVSL
+337 TAVG
-342 NVIQGYGTATKCTM
+342 VFGYGTATKVTM
-356 VNRDRNILGNETSA
+356 TNRDRNVLGNETSA
-370 TLGDKPAVPSEDAKL
+370 TLGDPATHTADAKL
-385 IAKLEQPISESTNGT
+385 IAKLEQSISESTKGT
-400 WKSMTVPFTYNDDTA
+400 WKSMTIPFTYNDATA

-422 IFAANDYFGDRNG
+422 IFAANDYFGGRNG

-477 NGRLVEDFDKVKF
+477 SGKLAEDFDKVKF
-490 TVKGVGASYD
+490 TIKGVGATYD

-546 NTANGAIYD
+546 TTANGAIYD

>member
-15 VNANATSL
+15 VNANATSF
-23 QANMSAEQQ
+23 QANMSTGQQ
-32 AAAQAAQETVTYKGK
+32 AEAQAAQETVTYKGK
-47 LNIEVYGGK
+47 LKIEVYGGT
-56 LDPTDATIVVSK
+56 LAPTDATIVVSK
-68 ETNGTYTFVL
+68 ESNGTYTFVL
-78 KDFSVTV
+78 KNFSVSV
-85 AGQTLNIGDA
+85 AGQTMKIGDA
-95 TISNLEP
+95 TISDLEP

-115 KDAPVTNGG
+115 KDAPVTNGE

-148 TDISQLTVRLIDED
+148 TDISQLTVRLIDE
-162 EDLGYSEIPVKADFK
+162 EEELGYSEIPVKADFK
-177 SDSYTLP
+177 SESYTLP
-184 TTPTATAPQLN
+184 TATTPQLN
-195 DFSGDWVTCIPW
+195 DFSGDWETCIPW

-228 QTLLG
+228 QTALG
-233 AVVAGEKVKGSN
+233 AVVAGAKAEGSN
-245 DTTDAV
+245 GTTVAV
-251 KLTNQDLSGQK
+251 KLTNQEKAGQM
-262 IPAYL
+262 IPAYMS
-267 TLGTPW
+267 LGTPW

-279 LTKVRNADGGTF
+279 GTKVRNADGGVF

-308 RNNSKGKEN
+308 RDNSKKKEN

-337 TAVSL
+337 TAVGFFS
-342 NVIQGYGTATKCTM
+342 YGTATKVTM
-356 VNRDRNILGNETSA
+356 TNRDRNVLGNETSA
-370 TLGDKPAVPSEDAKL
+370 TLGDKPAVPSKDAKL

-400 WKSMTVPFTYNDDTA
+400 WKSMTIPFTYNDDTA

-422 IFAANDYFGDRNG
+422 IFAANDYFGDRES
-435 IVAGNSLT
+435 IIKGNSLT

-465 ANFDEGTTEYTL
+465 ANFAEETTEYTL
-477 NGRLVEDFDKVKF
+477 SGKLAEDFDKVKF
-490 TVKGVGASYD
+490 TIKGVGATYD

-546 NTANGAIYD
+546 NSANGAIYD

>member
-15 VNANATSL
+15 VNANATSF
-23 QANMSAEQQ
+23 QANMSTGQQ
-32 AAAQAAQETVTYKGK
+32 AEAQAAQETVTYKGK
-47 LNIEVYGGK
+47 LKIEVYGGT
-56 LDPTDATIVVSK
+56 LAPTDATIVVSK
-68 ETNGTYTFVL
+68 ESNGTYTFVL
-78 KDFSVTV
+78 KNFSVSV
-85 AGQTLNIGDA
+85 AGQTMKIGDA
-95 TISNLEP
+95 TISDLEP

-115 KDAPVTNGG
+115 KDAPVTNGE

-148 TDISQLTVRLIDED
+148 TDISQLTVRLIDE
-162 EDLGYSEIPVKADFK
+162 EEELGYSEIPVKADFK
-177 SDSYTLP
+177 SESYTLP
-184 TTPTATAPQLN
+184 TATTPQLN
-195 DFSGDWVTCIPW
+195 DFSGDWETCIPW

-228 QTLLG
+228 QTALG
-233 AVVAGEKVKGSN
+233 AVVAGAKAEGSN
-245 DTTDAV
+245 GTTVAV
-251 KLTNQDLSGQK
+251 KLTNQEKAGQM
-262 IPAYL
+262 IPAYMS
-267 TLGTPW
+267 LGTPW

-279 LTKVRNADGGTF
+279 GTKVRNADGGVF

-308 RNNSKGKEN
+308 RDNSKKKEN

-337 TAVSL
+337 TAVGVFS
-342 NVIQGYGTATKCTM
+342 YGTATKVTM
-356 VNRDRNILGNETSA
+356 TNRDRNVLGNETSA
-370 TLGDKPAVPSEDAKL
+370 TLGDKPAVPSKDAKL

-400 WKSMTVPFTYNDDTA
+400 WKSMTIPFTYNDATA

-422 IFAANDYFGDRNG
+422 IFAANDYFGGRNG

-465 ANFDEGTTEYTL
+465 ANFDEGKTEYTL
-477 NGRLVEDFDKVKF
+477 NGKLAEDFDKVKF
-490 TVKGVGASYD
+490 TIKGAGATYD

-517 DYDVNPSSKTVYT
+517 DYDIYPSSKTVYT
-530 IKFDGTVGIN
+530 IKFDGTVGIHN
-540 GITTST
+540 VTSTST
-546 NTANGAIYD
+546 NSANGAIYD

>member
-15 VNANATSL
+15 VNANATSF

-32 AAAQAAQETVTYKGK
+32 TEAQAAQETVTYKGK
-47 LNIEVYGGK
+47 LNIEVYGGH

-68 ETNGTYTFVL
+68 ESNGTYTFVL

-148 TDISQLTVRLIDED
+148 TDISQLTVRLIDE
-162 EDLGYSEIPVKADFK
+162 EENLGYSEIPVKADFK

-184 TTPTATAPQLN
+184 TTPTATTPQLN
-195 DFSGDWVTCIPW
+195 DFNGDWETCIPW
-207 DSKGNT
+207 DSEGNT
-213 ESSGTQPKGWHISNV
+213 KASGTQPKGWHISNV
-228 QTLLG
+228 QTALG
-233 AVVAGEKVKGSN
+233 AVVAGAKAEGSN
-245 DTTDAV
+245 GTTVAV
-251 KLTNQDLSGQK
+251 KLTNQEMAGQM
-262 IPAYL
+262 IPAYMS
-267 TLGTPW
+267 LGTPW

-279 LTKVRNADGGTF
+279 GTKVRNADGGVF
-291 GGLDFT
+291 GGTTFT

-308 RNNSKGKEN
+308 RDNSKRKEN
-317 ATAIAYLWKGTW
+317 ATAIAYLWNGTW

-337 TAVSL
+337 TAVGVFS
-342 NVIQGYGTATKCTM
+342 YGTATKVTM
-356 VNRDRNILGNETSA
+356 TNRDRNVLGNETSA
-370 TLGDKPAVPSEDAKL
+370 TLGDPATHTADAKL
-385 IAKLEQPISESTNGT
+385 IAKLEQSISESTKGT
-400 WKSMTVPFTYNDDTA
+400 WKSMKIPFTYNDDTA

-456 SLTYNGNKV
+456 SLTYNGTPV

-477 NGRLVEDFDKVKF
+477 NGKLAEDFGKVKF
-490 TVKGVGASYD
+490 TVKGVGATYE
-500 VAKDEANNVAT
+500 VAKDEVNNVAT

-546 NTANGAIYD
+546 NSANGAIYD

>member
-15 VNANATSL
+15 VNANATSF
-23 QANMSAEQQ
+23 QTNMSAEQQ
-32 AAAQAAQETVTYKGK
+32 TEAQAAQETVTYKGK
-47 LNIEVYGGK
+47 LNIEVYGGH

-68 ETNGTYTFVL
+68 ESNGTYTFVL
-78 KDFSVTV
+78 KNFSVTV
-85 AGQTLNIGDA
+85 GDHTMKIGDA
-95 TISNLEP
+95 TISDLEP
-102 KESNGVITLECTD
+102 KENNGVITLECTD
-115 KDAPVTNGG
+115 KDAPVTNGEL
-124 MDGILK
+124 DGALK

-148 TDISQLTVRLIDED
+148 TDISQLTVRLIDKE
-162 EDLGYSEIPVKADFK
+162 EELGYIEIPVKADFK

-184 TTPTATAPQLN
+184 TTPTATTPQLN
-195 DFSGDWVTCIPW
+195 DFSGDWETCIPW
-207 DSKGNT
+207 DSEGNT
-213 ESSGTQPKGWHISNV
+213 KPSGTQPKGWHISNV

-233 AVVAGEKVKGSN
+233 AVIAGEKAEGSN
-245 DTTDAV
+245 GTTVAV
-251 KLTNQDLSGQK
+251 KLTNQDFSGQK
-262 IPAYL
+262 IPAYMS
-267 TLGTPW
+267 LGTPW
-273 ATAETK
+273 ATAETY
-279 LTKVRNADGGTF
+279 LSIVRKADGGVF
-291 GGLDFT
+291 GGLEFT

-308 RNNSKGKEN
+308 RNNSNGKEN

-337 TAVSL
+337 TAVGFA
-342 NVIQGYGTATKCTM
+342 GYGTATKVTM
-356 VNRDRNILGNETSA
+356 TNRDRNVLGNETSA
-370 TLGDKPAVPSEDAKL
+370 TLGDHATHTADAKL
-385 IAKLEQPISESTNGT
+385 IAKLEQSISESTKGT
-400 WKSMTVPFTYNDDTA
+400 WKRMTIPFTYKDDTA
-415 VPEYINV
+415 IPEYINV

-435 IVAGNSLT
+435 IVADNSLT

-477 NGRLVEDFDKVKF
+477 NGKLAEDFDKVKF
-490 TVKGVGASYD
+490 TIKGAGATYD

-575 GKMIKVMK
+575 GKMMKVMK

>member
-15 VNANATSL
+15 VNANATSF
-23 QANMSAEQQ
+23 QANMAAEQQ
-32 AAAQAAQETVTYKGK
+32 AEAKAAQETVTYKGK
-47 LNIEVYGGK
+47 LNIEVYGGH

-68 ETNGTYTFVL
+68 ESNGTYTFVL
-78 KDFSVTV
+78 KNFSVTI
-85 AGQTLNIGDA
+85 GDHTMKIGDA
-95 TISNLEP
+95 TISDLEP

-115 KDAPVTNGG
+115 KDAPVTNGDL
-124 MDGILK
+124 DGALK

-135 ITMKSTIDNYVLT
+135 ITMKSTINNYVLT
-148 TDISQLTVRLIDED
+148 TDISQLTVRLIDE
-162 EDLGYSEIPVKADFK
+162 EVELGYIEIPVKADFK
-177 SDSYTLP
+177 SET
-184 TTPTATAPQLN
+184 PQLN
-195 DFSGDWVTCIPW
+195 DFSGDWETCIPW
-207 DSKGNT
+207 DSEGNT
-213 ESSGTQPKGWHISNV
+213 KSSGTQPKGWHISNV
-228 QTLLG
+228 HTLLG
-233 AVVAGEKVKGSN
+233 AIVAGEKVNGSN
-245 DTTDAV
+245 GTTVAV

-262 IPAYL
+262 IPAYMS
-267 TLGTPW
+267 LGTPW
-273 ATAETK
+273 ATAETYFS
-279 LTKVRNADGGTF
+279 KVRKADGGVF

-308 RNNSKGKEN
+308 RDNSKKKEN

-337 TAVSL
+337 TAVGFA
-342 NVIQGYGTATKCTM
+342 GYGTATKCTM
-356 VNRDRNILGNETSA
+356 VNRDRNVLGNETSA
-370 TLGDKPAVPSEDAKL
+370 TLGDKPAKPSEDAKL
-385 IAKLEQPISESTNGT
+385 IAKLEQPISESTKGT
-400 WKSMTVPFTYNDDTA
+400 WKSMTIPFTYNDKTA

-456 SLTYNGNKV
+456 SLTYNGTPV

-477 NGRLVEDFDKVKF
+477 NGKLAENFDKVKF
-490 TVKGVGASYD
+490 TIKGVGATYD

-546 NTANGAIYD
+546 NSANGAIYD

>member
-15 VNANATSL
+15 VNANATSF
-23 QANMSAEQQ
+23 QANMSTGQQ
-32 AAAQAAQETVTYKGK
+32 AEAQAAQETVTYKGK
-47 LNIEVYGGK
+47 LNIKVYGGQI
-56 LDPTDATIVVSK
+56 PTDATIVVSK
-68 ETNGTYTFVL
+68 ESNGTYTFIL

-85 AGQTLNIGDA
+85 AGATLNIGDA
-95 TISNLEP
+95 TISDLEP

-135 ITMKSTIDNYVLT
+135 ISMKSTIDNYVLT
-148 TDISQLTVRLIDED
+148 TDISKLTVRLLDED
-162 EDLGYSEIPVKADFK
+162 EENGYSEILVTADFK

-184 TTPTATAPQLN
+184 TTPTATTPQLN
-195 DFSGDWVTCIPW
+195 DFSGDWETCIPW

-228 QTLLG
+228 QTAVG
-233 AVVAGEKVKGSN
+233 AVVAGAKAEGSN
-245 DTTDAV
+245 GTTVAV
-251 KLTNQDLSGQK
+251 KLTNQEMAGQM
-262 IPAYL
+262 IPAYMS
-267 TLGTPW
+267 LGTPW

-279 LTKVRNADGGTF
+279 GTKVRNADGGVF
-291 GGLDFT
+291 GGTTFT

-308 RNNSKGKEN
+308 RDNSKRKEN

-337 TAVSL
+337 TAVG
-342 NVIQGYGTATKCTM
+342 IFGYGTATKVTM
-356 VNRDRNILGNETSA
+356 TNRDRNVLGNETSA
-370 TLGDKPAVPSEDAKL
+370 TLGDKPAKPSKDAKL
-385 IAKLEQPISESTNGT
+385 IAKLEQPISESTKGT
-400 WKSMTVPFTYNDDTA
+400 WKSMTIPFTYNDKTA

-456 SLTYNGNKV
+456 SLTYNGTPV

-477 NGRLVEDFDKVKF
+477 NGKLAEDFDKVKF
-490 TVKGVGASYD
+490 TIKGVGATYD

-530 IKFDGTVGIN
+530 IKFDGTVGIH

-546 NTANGAIYD
+546 TTANGAIYD

-575 GKMIKVMK
+575 GKMIKVIK

>member
-15 VNANATSL
+15 VNANATSF

-32 AAAQAAQETVTYKGK
+32 TTVQAAKQITIYKGK
-47 LNIEVYGGK
+47 LEVIGLG
-56 LDPTDATIVVSK
+56 DPTDATITVT
-68 ETNGTYTFVL
+68 EEANGKYSFVL
-78 KDFSVTV
+78 NDFKIT
-85 AGQTLNIGDA
+85 AGDTEMLIGDA
-95 TISNLEP
+95 VVSNLEA
-102 KESNGVITLECTD
+102 KTQGGTITLEATD
-115 KDAPVTNGG
+115 KDAKVVGGISGQLRDGKVVMTITVTIENGIMTADISKITVTFINDDALEVAAKFTTESVVNYYKSACQINGG
-124 MDGILK
+124 F
-130 DNKVI
+130 
-135 ITMKSTIDNYVLT
+135 
-148 TDISQLTVRLIDED
+148 DE
-162 EDLGYSEIPVKADFK
+162 
-177 SDSYTLP
+177 T
-184 TTPTATAPQLN
+184 
-195 DFSGDWVTCIPW
+195 WVDCIPW
-207 DSKGNT
+207 DSKATNKT
-213 ESSGTQPKGWHISNV
+213 VGTRPVDWNISNV
-228 QTLLG
+228 CAINAPIFGQVTYTVG
-233 AVVAGEKVKGSN
+233 KSIDNGTGK
-245 DTTDAV
+245 AV
-251 KLTNQDLSGQK
+251 KLTNNEAFGNG

-273 ATAETK
+273 ATAKGTSAA
-279 LTKVRNADGGTF
+279 NPDGGTF
-291 GGLDFT
+291 GGKKFT

-308 RNNSKGKEN
+308 HSTEKGAEN
-317 ATAIAYLWKGTW
+317 ATAIAYMWKGNW
-329 TQTNVPGN
+329 TQTNVP
-337 TAVSL
+337 
-342 NVIQGYGTATKCTM
+342 ATTDAGAGANPQKCTM

-370 TLGDKPAVPSEDAKL
+370 TLGDPAKPSEDAKL
-385 IAKLEQPISESTNGT
+385 IAKLEQPISESTKGT
-400 WKSMTVPFTYNDDTA
+400 WKSMTIPFTYKDDTA
-415 VPEYINV
+415 IPEYINV
-422 IFAANDYFGDRNG
+422 IFAANDYFGDRKS
-435 IVAGNSLT
+435 IIKGNSLT

-477 NGRLVEDFDKVKF
+477 NGKLVEDFDKVEF

-500 VAKDEANNVAT
+500 VAKDEANNIAT

>member
-15 VNANATSL
+15 VNANATSF
-23 QANMSAEQQ
+23 QANMAAEQPTEVQ
-32 AAAQAAQETVTYKGK
+32 TAKSSVTYKGK
-47 LNIEVYGGK
+47 LNIIVQEQVT
-56 LDPTDATIVVSK
+56 LDPADANIIVN
-68 ETNGTYTFVL
+68 EENDGTCTFIL
-78 KDFSVTV
+78 KNFSVDMGEEV
-85 AGQTLNIGDA
+85 LNIGDA
-95 TISNLEP
+95 TISGLHAKEENGAIVLETT
-102 KESNGVITLECTD
+102 EQ
-115 KDAPVTNGG
+115 DAPVTNGSMEG
-124 MDGILK
+124 KIK
-130 DNKVI
+130 DNKVVI
-135 ITMKSTIDNYVLT
+135 SMKATIKDNVLNADITKLIVVLVAEGEV
-148 TDISQLTVRLIDED
+148 DSPISVT
-162 EDLGYSEIPVKADFK
+162 ATFK
-177 SDSYTLP
+177 SDSYTVNN
-184 TTPTATAPQLN
+184 TDVAQIAGSF
-195 DFSGDWVTCIPW
+195 DDEWVDCIPW
-207 DSKGNT
+207 DTKDNKNVV
-213 ESSGTQPKGWHISNV
+213 GTQPKGWHIANV
-228 QTLLG
+228 SYG
-233 AVVAGEKVKGSN
+233 KMIIGEKATGNEGTKY
-245 DTTDAV
+245 AV
-251 KLTNQDLSGQK
+251 KVYNNEVMGNRVPGY
-262 IPAYL
+262 I

-273 ATAETK
+273 ATAEANIATQ
-279 LTKVRNADGGTF
+279 VRNADGGTF
-291 GGLDFT
+291 GGLSFT

-308 RNNSKGKEN
+308 RDNSKGTEN
-317 ATAIAYLWKGTW
+317 ATAIAYLWKGTCE
-329 TQTNVPGN
+329 QADVPGN
-337 TAVSL
+337 TAVGVSSFG
-342 NVIQGYGTATKCTM
+342 NATKKNM
-356 VNRDRNILGNETSA
+356 INRDRNILNLPTA
-370 TLGDKPAVPSEDAKL
+370 TGGKVTNNTTL
-385 IAKLEQPISESTNGT
+385 IAKLEQSISESTKGT
-400 WKSMTVPFTYNDDTA
+400 WKSMTIPFTYNDDTA

-435 IVAGNSLT
+435 IVAYNSLT

-477 NGRLVEDFDKVKF
+477 NGKLVEDFDKVEF

-500 VAKDEANNVAT
+500 VAKDEANNIAT

-546 NTANGAIYD
+546 NSANGAIYD

>member
-15 VNANATSL
+15 VNANATSF
-23 QANMSAEQQ
+23 QANMAAEQQ
-32 AAAQAAQETVTYKGK
+32 AEAKAAQETVTYKGK
-47 LNIEVYGGK
+47 LNIEVYGGH

-68 ETNGTYTFVL
+68 ESNGTYTFIL
-78 KDFSVTV
+78 KDFSVTI
-85 AGQTLNIGDA
+85 GDHTMKIGDA
-95 TISNLEP
+95 TISDLEP
-102 KESNGVITLECTD
+102 KENNGVITLECTD
-115 KDAPVTNGG
+115 KDAPVTNGEL
-124 MDGILK
+124 DGALK

-148 TDISQLTVRLIDED
+148 TDISQLTVRLIDE
-162 EDLGYSEIPVKADFK
+162 EEELGYIEIPVKADFK
-177 SDSYTLP
+177 SESYTLP
-184 TTPTATAPQLN
+184 TATTPQLN
-195 DFSGDWVTCIPW
+195 DFNGDWETCIPW

-213 ESSGTQPKGWHISNV
+213 ESSGTQPKGWHISNGH
-228 QTLLG
+228 TLLG
-233 AVVAGEKVKGSN
+233 AVVAGEKVNGSN
-245 DTTDAV
+245 GTTVAV

-262 IPAYL
+262 IPAYMS
-267 TLGTPW
+267 LGTPW
-273 ATAETK
+273 ATAETYFS
-279 LTKVRNADGGTF
+279 KVRKADGGVF

-308 RNNSKGKEN
+308 RDNSKKKEN

-337 TAVSL
+337 TAVGFA
-342 NVIQGYGTATKCTM
+342 GYGTATKVTM
-356 VNRDRNILGNETSA
+356 TNRDRNVLGNETSA
-370 TLGDKPAVPSEDAKL
+370 TLGDPATHTADAKL
-385 IAKLEQPISESTNGT
+385 IAKLEQSISESTKGT
-400 WKSMTVPFTYNDDTA
+400 WKNMTIPFTYNDDTA

-477 NGRLVEDFDKVKF
+477 SGKLAEDFDKVKF
-490 TVKGVGASYD
+490 TIKGVGATYD

-540 GITTST
+540 GIITST
-546 NTANGAIYD
+546 TTANGAIYD

>member
-15 VNANATSL
+15 VNANATSF

-32 AAAQAAQETVTYKGK
+32 TEAQAAQETVTYKGK
-47 LNIEVYGGK
+47 LNIEVYGGH

-68 ETNGTYTFVL
+68 ESNGTYTFVL

-148 TDISQLTVRLIDED
+148 TDISQLTVRLIDEE

-184 TTPTATAPQLN
+184 TTPTATTPQLN
-195 DFSGDWVTCIPW
+195 DFNGDWETCIPW
-207 DSKGNT
+207 DSEGNT
-213 ESSGTQPKGWHISNV
+213 KASGTQPKGWHMSNV
-228 QTLLG
+228 QTALG
-233 AVVAGEKVKGSN
+233 AVVAGAKAEGSN
-245 DTTDAV
+245 GTTVAV
-251 KLTNQDLSGQK
+251 KLTNQEMAGQM
-262 IPAYL
+262 IPAYMS
-267 TLGTPW
+267 LGTPW

-279 LTKVRNADGGTF
+279 GTKVRNADGGVF
-291 GGLDFT
+291 GGTEFT

-337 TAVSL
+337 TAVG
-342 NVIQGYGTATKCTM
+342 VFVYDTATKVTM
-356 VNRDRNILGNETSA
+356 TNRDRNVLGNETSA
-370 TLGDKPAVPSEDAKL
+370 TLGDPATHSADAKL
-385 IAKLEQPISESTNGT
+385 IAKLEQSISESTKGT
-400 WKSMTVPFTYNDDTA
+400 WKSMTIPFTYNDDTA

-422 IFAANDYFGDRNG
+422 IFAANDYFGGRNG

-477 NGRLVEDFDKVKF
+477 SGKLAEDFDKVKF
-490 TVKGVGASYD
+490 TIKGAGATYD

-546 NTANGAIYD
+546 NSANGAIYD

-564 QKGINIVRGKD
+564 QKGINIIRGKD

>member
-15 VNANATSL
+15 VNANATSF

-32 AAAQAAQETVTYKGK
+32 TEAQAAQETVTYKGK
-47 LNIEVYGGK
+47 LNIEVYGGH

-68 ETNGTYTFVL
+68 ESNGTYTFVL

-148 TDISQLTVRLIDED
+148 TDISQLTVRLIDEE

-184 TTPTATAPQLN
+184 TTPTATTPQLN
-195 DFSGDWVTCIPW
+195 DFNGDWETCIPW
-207 DSKGNT
+207 DSEGNT
-213 ESSGTQPKGWHISNV
+213 KASGTQPKGWHMSNV
-228 QTLLG
+228 QTALG
-233 AVVAGEKVKGSN
+233 AVVAGAKAEGSN
-245 DTTDAV
+245 GTTVAV
-251 KLTNQDLSGQK
+251 KLTNQEMAGQM
-262 IPAYL
+262 IPAYMS
-267 TLGTPW
+267 LGTPW

-279 LTKVRNADGGTF
+279 GTKVRNADGGVF
-291 GGLDFT
+291 GGTEFT

-337 TAVSL
+337 TAVG
-342 NVIQGYGTATKCTM
+342 VFVYGTATKVTM
-356 VNRDRNILGNETSA
+356 TNRDRNVLGNETSA
-370 TLGDKPAVPSEDAKL
+370 TLGDPATHSADAKL
-385 IAKLEQPISESTNGT
+385 IAKLEQSISESTNGT
-400 WKSMTVPFTYNDDTA
+400 WKSMTIPFTYNDDTA

-456 SLTYNGNKV
+456 SLTYNGTPV

-477 NGRLVEDFDKVKF
+477 NGKLAEDFGKVKF
-490 TVKGVGASYD
+490 TVKGVGATYE
-500 VAKDEANNVAT
+500 VAKDEVNNVAT

>member
-1 MKRFLLP
+1 MKKRNWDILKYQLRLISSRNLTLSLLQR
-8 AFALALA
+8 LHNL
-15 VNANATSL
+15 
-23 QANMSAEQQ
+23 
-32 AAAQAAQETVTYKGK
+32 
-47 LNIEVYGGK
+47 
-56 LDPTDATIVVSK
+56 
-68 ETNGTYTFVL
+68 
-78 KDFSVTV
+78 
-85 AGQTLNIGDA
+85 
-95 TISNLEP
+95 TISVEIGRLAYL
-102 KESNGVITLECTD
+102 GT
-115 KDAPVTNGG
+115 A
-124 MDGILK
+124 
-130 DNKVI
+130 KV
-135 ITMKSTIDNYVLT
+135 
-148 TDISQLTVRLIDED
+148 
-162 EDLGYSEIPVKADFK
+162 
-177 SDSYTLP
+177 
-184 TTPTATAPQLN
+184 
-195 DFSGDWVTCIPW
+195 
-207 DSKGNT
+207 NT

-228 QTLLG
+228 HTLLG
-233 AVVAGEKVKGSN
+233 AVVAGEKAEGSN
-245 DTTDAV
+245 GTTVAV

-262 IPAYL
+262 IPAYMS
-267 TLGTPW
+267 LGTPW
-273 ATAETK
+273 ATAETYFS
-279 LTKVRNADGGTF
+279 KVRKADGGVF

-308 RNNSKGKEN
+308 RDNSKKKEN

-337 TAVSL
+337 TAVGFA
-342 NVIQGYGTATKCTM
+342 GYGTATKVTM
-356 VNRDRNILGNETSA
+356 TNRDRNVLGNETSA
-370 TLGDKPAVPSEDAKL
+370 TLGDKPAKPSEDAKL
-385 IAKLEQPISESTNGT
+385 IAKLEQSISESTKGT
-400 WKSMTVPFTYNDDTA
+400 WKSMTIPFTYNDDTA

-456 SLTYNGNKV
+456 SLTYNGTPV

-477 NGRLVEDFDKVKF
+477 NGKLAEDFDKVKF
-490 TVKGVGASYD
+490 TIKGVGATYD